1 MSVPKYALVF
11 QADRGPD
18 KSGNIIVD
26 DIQVTAGPCS
36 GTVPPIVGDGDCK
49 CYSTLLAK
57 GKNMKNTYFLEGK
70 KCADTRITVIHFQLL
85 SIFHNIYISK
95 LLMKVVMIRFWKLKK
110 SRHQNNPMHV
120 FQCDKVDYC
129 KNK

>member
-36 GTVPPIVGDGDCK
+36 GTVPPIDGGGGCK
-49 CYSTLLAK
+49 CYSTLFAK
-57 GKNMKNTYFLEGK
+57 GKKMKNTYFLEGR
-70 KCADTRITVIHFQLL
+70 KCADARITIIHFQLL

-95 LLMKVVMIRFWKLKK
+95 LLMKVVMVRLRKLKK
-110 SRHQNNPMHV
+110 IQASKQPDACISM
-120 FQCDKVDYC
+120 
-129 KNK
+129 

>member
-36 GTVPPIVGDGDCK
+36 GTVPPIVGDGNCK

-85 SIFHNIYISK
+85 SIFHYIYITLADLRGGHQGRAPPWGSK
-95 LLMKVVMIRFWKLKK
+95 FF
-110 SRHQNNPMHV
+110 HFHAV
-120 FQCDKVDYC
+120 FG
-129 KNK
+129 NKFAK